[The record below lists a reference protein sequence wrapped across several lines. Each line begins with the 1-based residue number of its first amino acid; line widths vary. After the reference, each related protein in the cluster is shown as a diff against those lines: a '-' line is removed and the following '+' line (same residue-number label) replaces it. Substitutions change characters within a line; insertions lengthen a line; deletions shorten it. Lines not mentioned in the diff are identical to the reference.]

1 MHSKRWA
8 GKRALWL
15 PLTAGLL
22 SACGTAPATSA
33 FRVSIPTLQAPP
45 REIACVTAAAPGT
58 CVVVTRDDWR
68 AVVRELKAA
77 CLGAGQTPREC
88 GAE

>member
-1 MHSKRWA
+1 ME
-8 GKRALWL
+8 KRALRWL
-15 PLTAGLL
+15 VMAALL
-22 SACGTAPATSA
+22 CGCETTPATSP

-45 REIACVTAAAPGT
+45 REIACVIATGPAE

-77 CLGAGQTPREC
+77 CLGAGQTPLEC
-88 GAE
+88 GTE